1 MRNGRQAMIDY
12 RAARLRMVDYQIARR
27 GMTEPA
33 VLEAM
38 KAVPREQFV
47 PEALRDRAY
56 DDTALPIDNDQTI
69 SQPYIVAL
77 MAWAAELNDSHKILE
92 IGTGSGYAAAVMAEL
107 GGWVTT
113 IERIASL
120 ADRARTRLQRLGY
133 ANIEVKSGDGSVGC
147 EAEAPFDA
155 ILSAAGSRIVPTA
168 WKQQLAIGGRLV
180 MPLGPLGDQQLV
192 KIVRTGNADFTQK
205 ALVAVRFVPL
215 VGGTS

>member
-1 MRNGRQAMIDY
+1 MIDY

-27 GMTEPA
+27 GMTDLA

-38 KAVPREQFV
+38 QAVPREEFV

-77 MAWAAELNDSHKILE
+77 MAWAAEIKGGHKVLE

-107 GGWVTT
+107 GGRVIT

-120 ADRARTRLQRLGY
+120 ADSARTRLQSLGY
-133 ANIEVKSGDGSVGC
+133 ANIEVISGDGSAGC
-147 EAEAPFDA
+147 EVEAPFDA
-155 ILSAAGSRIVPTA
+155 ILSAAGSRTVPPA
-168 WKQQLAIGGRLV
+168 WKEQLAIGGRLI
-180 MPLGPLGDQQLV
+180 MPLGPFGDQQLV
-192 KIVRTGNADFTQK
+192 KIVRNAKDDYAQK
-205 ALVAVRFVPL
+205 TLVAVRFVPL
-215 VGGTS
+215 VGGTR